1 MLSTH
6 QLLERA
12 TLRDTKA
19 INKKRNTLIA
29 IFLIAS
35 VLILL
40 LPVVLTHR
48 GCQFWDLTGAE
59 SAHIGD
65 TLYGITGP
73 FLAIGA
79 AVLTFYAF
87 WVQYV
92 YNIELKDDLT
102 VERFE
107 HNLFEMISHQEAI
120 TNALSIEIDEDI
132 DGGISAIPQI
142 YKLTGRE
149 VFEALYTMY
158 IVKVYYTVEGDYVPK
173 AEEYVGLKEM
183 LQKDGEAFKHYVE
196 NKSVGR
202 LDHYFRH
209 LYHIFKYISE
219 TGFTDKEKYRYAS
232 IVRSNLSQYE
242 LVLLYYNCLSPN
254 GLEKFKPLVEDYAL
268 LNNLRANLLAKE
280 EERRLYKQ
288 KMLYGYTERQNL
300 PQSEYSVRAF
310 RYSENNGNGA

>member
-1 MLSTH
+1 MQDPKEIS
-6 QLLERA
+6 
-12 TLRDTKA
+12 
-19 INKKRNTLIA
+19 KKRNTLII
-29 IFLIAS
+29 IFLIVS
-35 VLILL
+35 LLILL
-40 LPVVLTHR
+40 LPVALTHR
-48 GCQFWDLTGAE
+48 GFHFWDLTGAE

-92 YNIELKDDLT
+92 YNIEQKADLT

-120 TNALSIEIDEDI
+120 TNALSIELDEEI
-132 DGGISAIPQI
+132 DGGVSVIPQI

-158 IVKVYYTVEGDYVPK
+158 IVKVYYKVESDYVPK

-183 LQKDGEAFKHYVE
+183 FQKDGEAFKHYVE

-219 TGFTDKEKYRYAS
+219 SGFTDHEKYHYAS

-254 GLEKFKPLVEDYAL
+254 GIQKFKPFVEDYAL

-280 EERRLYKQ
+280 NERRLYKQ
-288 KMLYGYTERQNL
+288 KMRDEYVDRPNL

-310 RYSENNGNGA
+310 RYCENTQ